1 MKSLYNKSNIICKLK
16 KVFLKIFS
24 NETKPTKEH
33 LIELLLSVLELK
45 GFQSV
50 RYNFEHSIKKFSDFQ
65 LKSYYNTLK
74 DGKLYLKEWLL
85 SMVEIAISLIPKVLE
100 TQEII
105 LSVDDTII
113 AKQGNCFEDCSIL
126 FDHTKPKGSPYT
138 KGHCFV
144 TLMLAIPI
152 KIQKETQYISFPL
165 GYRMWTQKETRIKM
179 ASDLVKLAMQ
189 VIGPER
195 HVTVC
200 CDSWYPK
207 AEMVKLPDGYKNLNL
222 ICSVR
227 SDTALYELPARHNG
241 TKGRPQ
247 CRGTKI
253 SLKDFIFQKVP
264 QTGMSVATK
273 IVMTKL
279 FGKRPVF
286 ALVTKSK
293 SGSMRLFL
301 STVAPEKL
309 HFDPNCKGIE
319 KALSYYK
326 KDKSYLPLTL
336 YAFRWHIETAYYEQK
351 KFWSLKAYMLR
362 SKRGIESLINLLTI
376 VYSMMPL
383 LPLLNSEFSFLSNV
397 SHQEARFLLS
407 QEIQQEIFKY
417 TLK

>member
-1 MKSLYNKSNIICKLK
+1 
-16 KVFLKIFS
+16 
-24 NETKPTKEH
+24 
-33 LIELLLSVLELK
+33 
-45 GFQSV
+45 V

-74 DGKLYLKEWLL
+74 KGRLDLQEWLL

-100 TQEII
+100 SQEII

-113 AKQGNCFEDCSIL
+113 EKQGKRFEDCSVL
-126 FDHTKPKGSPYT
+126 FDHTNPKGSPYT
-138 KGHCFV
+138 KEHCFV

-152 KIQKETQYISFPL
+152 KIQKETQYISFPV
-165 GYRMWTQKETRIKM
+165 GYRMWTHKETKIKI
-179 ASDLVKLAMQ
+179 ASDLIKLAMK
-189 VIGPER
+189 VIGSER

-207 AEMVKLPDGYKNLNL
+207 AEMVTLPYKYKNLNL

-247 CRGTKI
+247 CRGAKI

-264 QTGMSVATK
+264 KAGMSVGTK
-273 IVMTKL
+273 TVMTKL

-309 HFDPNCKGIE
+309 NFDPNCKGIE

-326 KDKSYLPLTL
+326 KDKSYLPLPLTL

-376 VYSMMPL
+376 VYSMMSL
-383 LPLLNSEFSFLSNV
+383 LPFLNSEFSFLSNL

-407 QEIQQEIFKY
+407 QEIQQELFKCTLKQPPKY
-417 TLK
+417 T